1 MNDCIDFS
9 YGEYKILYSSLEYC
23 GDKAVSVGEKSI
35 ANFDSINLQNA
46 KTGVASKDSSNVMIE
61 NSIISSV
68 ENCFASY
75 KKKQEFDGGFIKV
88 NKSNC
93 KNFSKN
99 YFLDK
104 HSKIE
109 ISNQEDS

>member
-1 MNDCIDFS
+1 MID
-9 YGEYKILYSSLEYC
+9 
-23 GDKAVSVGEKSI
+23 
-35 ANFDSINLQNA
+35 
-46 KTGVASKDSSNVMIE
+46 

-75 KKKQEFDGGFIKV
+75 RKKQEFDGGFIKV

-99 YFLDK
+99 FFLDK
-104 HSKIE
+104 YSKIE

>member
-1 MNDCIDFS
+1 M
-9 YGEYKILYSSLEYC
+9 
-23 GDKAVSVGEKSI
+23 
-35 ANFDSINLQNA
+35 
-46 KTGVASKDSSNVMIE
+46 
-61 NSIISSV
+61 SSV

-75 KKKQEFDGGFIKV
+75 RKKQEFDGGFIKV

-93 KNFSKN
+93 KKFSKN

-109 ISNQEDS
+109 ISNQGDS